1 MFVYHLL
8 QVSYM
13 KLIQSD
19 EGRTLKEEWL
29 LWKYD
34 NVPSM
39 REVFFFIKNEIKEAM
54 TTPIE
59 MGILI
64 RN

>member
-1 MFVYHLL
+1 ME
-8 QVSYM
+8 
-13 KLIQSD
+13 LIQSD
-19 EGRTLKEEWL
+19 KGRTLNEGWL

-34 NVPSM
+34 NVPGM
-39 REVFFFIKNEIKEAM
+39 REVFFFIKNEIKEAI
-54 TTPIE
+54 TYTIE